1 MVGIAVGTAALIIVL
16 SVFNGLTHFIEGLFA
31 ALDPDLKVVA
41 ARGQVIEY
49 QEDVYQLIQQADG
62 VMAVTRT
69 IEGKIGL
76 EYVDKQAFC
85 VIKGVESNFTEINPL
100 DDINP
105 EDSLPYVYQG
115 AYTFAPRNGRSQI
128 LLGSGVAS
136 RLHANYNDDVQPI
149 NLLFIPPDETVLG
162 APTVKIEPVFPS
174 GYFSIQ
180 KEYDEKYVIADFDF
194 VKELFGYENQIT
206 AYEIKLADIDMA
218 AQVKEELQAKL
229 GDAYEVQTWFEQH
242 RTLYSVMRNEK
253 YISYLILTLM
263 LALAAV
269 NIVGSLSMIVLEK
282 TRDIAV
288 LKSMGAT
295 ARTIRRVFLT
305 EGLLVGGFGVLAGMT
320 VAYAFG
326 LLQIRYGLIQLQG
339 GDSFRVKA
347 FPIAMQF
354 DDFLLIFLT
363 VMGLSILASFYPAYK
378 ASQVEVVEG
387 LRR

>member
-1 MVGIAVGTAALIIVL
+1 
-16 SVFNGLTHFIEGLFA
+16 
-31 ALDPDLKVVA
+31 VVA
-41 ARGQVIEY
+41 ARGQSFEDS
-49 QEDVYQLIQQADG
+49 EDVYRMLQEADG
-62 VMAVTRT
+62 VLAVTRT

-85 VIKGVESNFTEINPL
+85 VIKGVEENFPDVNPINGL
-100 DDINP
+100 NP

-115 AYTFAPRNGRSQI
+115 SYTFERKNGRAQI
-128 LLGSGVAS
+128 LLGSGVAA
-136 RLHANYNDDVQPI
+136 RLHANYNDELQPI
-149 NLLFIPPDETVLG
+149 NLMFIPPDESVLG
-162 APTVKIEPVFPS
+162 APTVRIEPVFPS

-180 KEYDEKYVIADFDF
+180 KEYDEKYVLGDFAF
-194 VKELFGYENQIT
+194 VQEVFGFDNRIS
-206 AYEIKLADIDMA
+206 AYEIKLSDIGQADA
-218 AQVKEELQAKL
+218 TKAVLAEKL
-229 GDAYEVQTWFEQH
+229 GPAYEVQTWFEQH
-242 RTLYSVMRNEK
+242 KTLYMVMRNEK

-295 ARTIRRVFLT
+295 MRTIRQVFLT
-305 EGLLVGGFGVLAGMT
+305 EGLLVGGLGVLSGMT
-320 VAYAFG
+320 FAYVFG

-347 FPIAMQF
+347 FPLAMQWG
-354 DDFLLIFLT
+354 DFLLIFAT
-363 VMGLSILASFYPAYK
+363 VMGLSILASLYPSFK
-378 ASQVEVVEG
+378 AAQVKVVEG